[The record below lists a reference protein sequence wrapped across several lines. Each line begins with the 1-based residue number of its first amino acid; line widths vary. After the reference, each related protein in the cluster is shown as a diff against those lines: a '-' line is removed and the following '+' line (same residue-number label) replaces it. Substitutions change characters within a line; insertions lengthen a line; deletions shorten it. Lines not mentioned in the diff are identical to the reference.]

1 MDRLPNSHEFAHHVH
16 AKHRLQTPLS
26 NSHVGGCRKICLL
39 VRIVQDIGISPILW
53 LKNYYLTL
61 PRPFAYLFAM
71 NIPQSSTD
79 VYNPSALPKK
89 APPPLRPA
97 VKSPPP
103 TAPSKQPPP
112 ILVDGRW
119 MQAPPPQSST
129 DVYNPSALPKKAPP
143 PLQPAV
149 KSPPPT
155 APSKQPPPFLVDSSR
170 MQAPPAVVKKAPPPR
185 SNHKPK
191 SPSNVTPKDENA
203 QPAPPLRVIP
213 RKAPAQQKAPSLKAL
228 PREAPALKAPPPKLS
243 SETNFKPSN

>member
-1 MDRLPNSHEFAHHVH
+1 
-16 AKHRLQTPLS
+16 
-26 NSHVGGCRKICLL
+26 
-39 VRIVQDIGISPILW
+39 
-53 LKNYYLTL
+53 
-61 PRPFAYLFAM
+61 M

-129 DVYNPSALPKKAPP
+129 DVYNPSAKKAPP
-143 PLQPAV
+143 PLRPVV

-155 APSKQPPPFLVDSSR
+155 APSKQPPPIPLDSSR
-170 MQAPPAVVKKAPPPR
+170 MQAPPAVVKRAPPLR

-191 SPSNVTPKDENA
+191 SAENVIVETTSSNVIVEAEND
-203 QPAPPLRVIP
+203 QPAPPLR
-213 RKAPAQQKAPSLKAL
+213 AL
-228 PREAPALKAPPPKLS
+228 PRKAPALKAPPPKLS
-243 SETNFKPSN
+243 SETNVKTSN

>member
-39 VRIVQDIGISPILW
+39 VRIVQDIEILLILW
-53 LKNYYLTL
+53 LKNYYFTL

-79 VYNPSALPKK
+79 VYNPSALPQK
-89 APPPLRPA
+89 P
-97 VKSPPP
+97 PPP
-103 TAPSKQPPP
+103 TRPAIKSTPHSAPSKEPPH
-112 ILVDGRW
+112 ILVDGCW
-119 MQAPPPQSST
+119 VLAPPPQSST
-129 DVYNPSALPKKAPP
+129 DVYNPSAKKAPP
-143 PLQPAV
+143 PLLPVV
-149 KSPPPT
+149 KSPPPI
-155 APSKQPPPFLVDSSR
+155 APSKQPPPIPLDSSQ
-170 MQAPPAVVKKAPPPR
+170 MQAPPAKVKKPPPPR

-203 QPAPPLRVIP
+203 QLAHPLRVIP
-213 RKAPAQQKAPSLKAL
+213 HKVPAQQKAPSLKSL

-243 SETNFKPSN
+243 SETNVKTSN